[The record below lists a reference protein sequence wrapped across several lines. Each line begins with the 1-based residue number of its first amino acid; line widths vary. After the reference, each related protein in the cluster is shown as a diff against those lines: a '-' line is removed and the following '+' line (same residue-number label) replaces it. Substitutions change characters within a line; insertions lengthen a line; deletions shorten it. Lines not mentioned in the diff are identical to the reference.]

1 MLATRMWTCMRLW
14 MRSAP
19 TNRDHYGDFLG
30 EDWWVMRDVLVI
42 AQQQLKRV
50 VADRKVDLGFRLPC
64 PEMQVIKV
72 IGYLLVQWRQGR
84 VNQKMMV
91 TRIRLFRTCRRDAHV
106 KQTEADGRRTRYDST
121 IR

>member
-1 MLATRMWTCMRLW
+1 MLATWMWTCVRLW
-14 MRSAP
+14 MRSVPSA
-19 TNRDHYGDFLG
+19 RDHDGNLLRK
-30 EDWWVMRDVLVI
+30 DWWVMRNMLVI

-50 VADRKVDLGFRLPC
+50 VADRKVDLGFRLAC

-72 IGYLLVQWRQGR
+72 IGYLLVHWRQGR

-106 KQTEADGRRTRYDST
+106 EQTEADGRRTRYDRA
-121 IR
+121 IG